1 MTTGKKISEETKMKI
16 QKKNLENKTEKDLK
30 KEKLV
35 KKIKNETKEQLLPA
49 IQTKMKDVVNY
60 VVDIL
65 REEKILSSNQIMS
78 ILARKS
84 LNEMAMGM
92 YQVSYTPTEIAI
104 AFNIYLDMIDK
115 INQITN
121 FPPTIHSF
129 TTLLGITPQTFYN
142 WLSDPE
148 KKEIASYIKAY
159 FIGAINTATLTK
171 QVETIAGIYTT
182 KTMGLIEEQ
191 QPIVIEH
198 KKETNIDKINAQLNA
213 LKKDGKIIDAE
224 FEEKDF
230 ENSEKDFGGEKDYD

>member
-16 QKKNLENKTEKDLK
+16 QKKNLENKTGKDLK

-35 KKIKNETKEQLLPA
+35 KKIKDETKEQLLPA
-49 IQTKMKDVVNY
+49 IQTKMNDVVNY

-65 REEKILSSNQIMS
+65 REKETLSS
-78 ILARKS
+78 
-84 LNEMAMGM
+84 
-92 YQVSYTPTEIAI
+92 
-104 AFNIYLDMIDK
+104 
-115 INQITN
+115 NQITN

-230 ENSEKDFGGEKDYD
+230 ENSEKDFEGEKDYD